1 MRHGRAQ
8 VRSYRRSHVRRATE
22 FTAIFHHFSPQLGT
36 IVIRHRQLVQIAPMR
51 LIRKRR
57 VVLIPIQQHVLLPFD
72 SFLCEFSFVSFPHD
86 LRFLGSFGASL
97 GERQGGLGRRRQHGQ
112 RGVVGGDA
120 RAAGVGVRGDGEQA
134 AAAAAR
140 ARRVVRVAVAGQRA
154 ELGALALLQRAR
166 VAPVHGPRLAQLAH
180 VGVGDVGAVHAH
192 AVHVLPLAAAVAAD
206 HVPVVVRKL
215 TDAARL
221 ALVLALRRRLGVT
234 PARRRRPLA
243 LQRRYH
249 GRRVVVRRVGG
260 FVRERE
266 RGRRRYRR
274 AFDWRGRCRRGLVR
288 DGRQR

>member
-1 MRHGRAQ
+1 M
-8 VRSYRRSHVRRATE
+8 V
-22 FTAIFHHFSPQLGT
+22 
-36 IVIRHRQLVQIAPMR
+36 RHRQLVQIAPMR

-57 VVLIPIQQHVLLPFD
+57 VVLIPIQQHVLLAFD

-86 LRFLGSFGASL
+86 LRFLGSLGASL
-97 GERQGGLGRRRQHGQ
+97 GERQGGLGRRQHGQ

-120 RAAGVGVRGDGEQA
+120 RAAGVGVGGDGEQA

-140 ARRVVRVAVAGQRA
+140 ARLVVRVAVAGQRA
-154 ELGALALLQRAR
+154 ELGALALLQGAR

-206 HVPVVVRKL
+206 HVPVVVREL
-215 TDAARL
+215 ADAARL
-221 ALVLALRRRLGVT
+221 ALVLALRRRLGVA

-249 GRRVVVRRVGG
+249 GRRVVVRRFGG

-274 AFDWRGRCRRGLVR
+274 AFDWCGRCRRGLVR
-288 DGRQR
+288 DRRRW